1 MQRTDPKL
9 TKYQLLVERLQTED
23 DNKYDVIASMST
35 PGATWE
41 RKFDTNVTAWIKE
54 DGKLFTISA
63 GVPGVDFGK
72 FEATYNNVTHSL
84 NLTYST
90 ARDVVFGYPVVLN
103 GQFFNSTKDSL
114 SRDLGIK
121 LSASYRNYT
130 IQQLSK
136 LYYKPVGVI
145 GFVNNITYWTGRYV
159 FATGELN
166 IPKKSISFMTNHTC
180 SKTELTFNGTLG
192 DEDNFLFTLN
202 NGIANV
208 GMDLTGRY
216 LKTQR
221 EGVLRLFTRPLQQS
235 FTLRGHY
242 AESKDERGVRF
253 IASHD
258 NENRVLRWYSGIVQS
273 PTEKALKT
281 NATVLGSKAEAVLGY
296 FNLGQSAGIKF
307 NGLLLDKTINI
318 VGSYVDVG
326 EEKGIRLNTAAFDKT
341 MEAALTYLNLP
352 TGQSMKLNASVIN
365 KTIEAVWSYVNVGN
379 EKGVRMNAVA
389 MNYAAQSA
397 LVYQDFSDT
406 SNIKLNASVLNKTI
420 EAVWSYI
427 YREKEKG
434 IRLNVTAFKRT
445 AVVMGSYFNQGKQR
459 GIHLN
464 ASALNRTL
472 ATTWTIHN
480 QANEKA
486 LKLHARA
493 LNKNIHATWSVLHSS
508 AEKGLKFNTSLLN
521 RTFNAKWTFVNLP
534 SEKALNFQ
542 AWTLNKSINS
552 TCSIL
557 HSVSE
562 KSVKFNISAL
572 NKSLDAKVS
581 YLNFTS
587 EKGLKIQVRALNKTV
602 DATWSFF
609 SIGGER
615 TLKFNASA
623 FNNNFDAKWSLL
635 DLPNGKKLIFDAQA
649 VNKTMNASWSFLNL
663 GKEKT
668 LLFKANAMNKAINAS
683 WILVNLEE
691 EKSLIFRAS
700 VLNKPV
706 EIVWTILN
714 HRSEKGLTLTAK
726 SQSSA
731 VRAAWLLANLK
742 NEKSLIFRVDALDK
756 RIESYLSYVSFPNE
770 KGIKFNVTGLDKP
783 FNAALTF
790 ASLTNEKLLKF
801 NANGFN
807 RHSEAFWSYV
817 NTKNEDI
824 IKINVS
830 AMKKSAEAAVSY
842 FKSND
847 ERAIKFKATAMKK
860 TLKAVWSYVMK
871 KNERSIKFNA
881 SALNKNLDAT
891 LSYLVTENE
900 RSLKLK
906 ATVEKEAAEA
916 VLSYQMSGQEKSI
929 RFNATAMNQTIQA
942 TWMFVQNANE
952 KSINFKA
959 GCAKRFVEASLS
971 YLWKESDRAIK
982 FNASSMNKVV
992 EAVWSYVQ
1000 KENVRSVK
1008 FKGLAMKETVET
1020 ALSYIVRENE
1030 RSLQFTGSA
1039 MSKSVEANL
1048 VLLDNENGRSVKLS
1062 AFVMNE
1068 TVEAIWSY
1076 RSTGNERSINFKA
1089 LAAKKAM
1096 EATLTLL
1103 TSSSKKGLQF
1113 SLAVMNKS
1121 MNSSLVYFD
1130 EPTSSGVRLK
1140 VNCCNRSFLVESAM
1154 MFQEKKRSIVIKAAY
1169 QKRTIALIGQFET
1182 LEAQKS
1188 VCLYPEYLGRP
1199 RGRICA
1205 ILTNS
1210 SSERSVSLDM
1220 EILNRTGQLKARLY
1234 NSQGEI
1240 ATRFT
1245 AKFNRKTHL
1254 ESWFS
1259 CSRSMEMKT
1268 LHFNATV
1275 NRKSVGASLFFRNT
1289 TEKAVG
1295 IKASVMKRHITVE
1308 GTLLTGK
1315 TTKEAAFLMYWN
1327 ETVVSKLSVNLV
1339 NNEKRKMLQ
1348 LRAHMGRFVAEWKTA
1363 LAKQSEEVTEFF
1375 VVHMLRNGSQ
1385 HLFFDSFKFTLSK
1398 EGRDHSFAYQHNIKL
1413 MGRSYE
1419 YGLFAEYDNNS
1430 NAEETYHETRLWFL
1444 YSKSKVFSLSGVYR
1458 NSSRKFYSA
1467 LEVEYLPEKTL
1478 THSLT
1483 WFKEDNSVKVNLE
1496 LLPRKPIT
1504 WITSWKTDD
1513 GIAMESSVNFLGKTI
1528 NNWFTYIQ
1536 SQGEYEGHFEIC
1548 PVFPLSVKG
1557 FFMRENGLFF
1567 TSEVAALNTTWNH
1580 KIDFRKQQQKL
1591 LVSVDVLPNAPVA
1604 FDASWDTS
1612 KGMEIGMDM
1621 RAFKKSIYLAS
1632 SYDRLTNTLQSG
1644 ITVAKKTFT
1653 ITKRLD
1659 VDTKTLSLAL
1669 KAFNRTVGLSGRFDW
1684 KNFTANTFVSY
1695 ENNQAG
1701 WFLAYDPAF
1710 RSIIFNI
1717 TLTPTLSG
1725 QIVGDM
1731 PDNRHIRLAVQRKS
1745 GFSVVNEATGIY
1757 LLNGEGSRF
1766 SFTWNTTSMNMLTG
1780 SFQDLKALVTT
1791 AVLNYWNLTL
1801 ERGENLTRELDIM
1814 VKKLQANIKPQI
1826 LKLYEN
1832 LTGDFDA
1839 LVKNLDAKIRPQVL
1853 KLFEQ
1858 VKKYDYQGLL
1868 DKAKVM
1874 TKNATLQFS
1883 LVALRALTDTVENL
1897 PEVVRNATI
1906 LYKEMLGILAVLD
1919 KRVLRNFTD
1928 LYKKFQSEVIPLI
1941 SGNATL
1947 HLKNI
1952 TKDLEAW
1959 AKNVS
1964 LMLNGVKVKG
1974 RKLGEIIR
1982 NLYRKVKEITRELI
1996 SKVDQKT
2003 RERIVK
2009 IREIQIR
2016 NQKIGPLFDEYKLKI
2031 QKFTCGFNASCT
2043 LKNVVSLA
2051 RKLQESVQDYTVLN
2065 KTLLEHFK
2073 EFNET
2078 FYLHFMRLNSTVRQ
2092 QLVELR
2098 EKAFFVHQSAVN
2110 FTTNLKKIAPHL
2122 LENVTIQAIHLT
2134 RNMTMEARN
2143 IAVKVKIVILETYA
2157 KLMKLHGPLIN
2168 LTTKAVI
2175 LPVTKL
2181 AVELNSNVTR
2191 YLQSVVAPYAPVI
2204 LDMFYRLQNVYI
2216 RNISVGLVMD
2226 RMFSISYEFARQA
2239 YHKLNQTLTTNIFA
2253 ITTFISE
2260 NSQKSPQEIIDLSK
2274 KKCIEFFSLTKK
2286 VLTSPLNLNLS
2297 DHAAVIFERSIATLN
2312 NTLQE
2317 LLQLKP
2323 NEILD
2328 LYIKEIQVIS
2338 RNITGEILKV
2348 IKQLRALDLTRP
2360 LKLALA
2366 KTDFVGRINALKVH
2380 MKWKNLVRSIQAFNL
2395 KERAVLLKYHLSN
2408 ASVKIQKELQKLFA
2422 LSQRILNLTENLIRT
2437 KISKDALMA
2446 ECISIANEIGRISM
2460 KYGVLAQN
2468 TAIELEGRLRN
2479 ILLKNGAVY
2488 KNITL
2493 VKTSE
2498 AYNFFKKHG
2507 QAFYDE
2513 HREEAL
2519 AVYNAYKDLAETTYD
2534 ALKGMAMAKF
2544 HIYQQRFTTQAKAFV
2559 AELTMYENMSYE
2571 EIAVKIYEFVNRY
2584 GLTLYNNVTLSAT
2597 ELYKKTTNQAMMMY
2611 KNITI
2616 HGLGFYENVASRGL
2630 ELYKNVTLRA
2640 MKMYKNLSTRAMV
2653 IYNDIAKRGIELYKN
2668 VTLRGMEFF
2677 SDTQTVTLRAYNL
2690 TLMII
2695 DQAKLVAFRY
2705 LNASRNTVINYYN
2718 IAWEFTLENYKLT
2731 RDLAVRCYQRYYNL
2745 SHNYTLYLC
2754 NLTRSMALQSLS
2766 KVRELSPRGELLLGY
2781 LNKALVPRIKDS
2793 LLNGKVVVLKYV
2805 NETVLLLRGAL
2816 YRTKVWYLENK
2827 DKTVEK
2833 IIHESYE
2840 LAERK
2845 SLEAKEILQ
2854 LRFDELKELVQQK
2867 MEEMR
2872 SKCILVKAWTIQLQ
2886 QLSKT
2891 LMEIREEVLS
2901 VYNQTANITYIAA
2914 GKLIAILE
2922 PCLKAV
2928 QNRTLV
2934 YLVSVKTNTLPL
2946 IDKAKAFIS
2955 LKAVKTVE
2963 TIVPLGREIMAR
2975 EDVQQLI
2982 GKRHWQE
2989 RRATA
2994 MKFVS
2999 EKYTETI
3006 NFVEK
3011 IRPELE
3017 AHIQAA
3023 IDYINETLPALVK
3036 ERFASI
3042 KIRCYA
3048 LEKMC
3053 GGIIANPKDFVDT
3066 VLKMALGYLR
3076 NATRETPIEKYSY
3089 QETWV
3094 QLIEEMKGHRFVQL
3108 SRDFTNYTRDD
3119 LRRIAR
3125 FVSDNVTRLVTIAKH
3140 QIESLKEGLRTKMQK
3155 TKVTLIERF
3164 EAVKEMKLHEIIEH
3178 NYVFNT
3184 IQLARNVTSKIQDIT
3199 SQAAREILV
3208 VGELYYT
3215 NLTDQVQQ
3223 YTLLL
3228 RAEFNNHTMMLKK
3241 MVQDNTIILKG
3252 ALRLY
3257 ARLLNEM
3264 VHNYTQIL
3272 KAELQSYTNFVN
3284 TQIYAGFLYYEDY
3297 SKVVKVNTNLMKAS
3311 IQSYKKILSAKVHNY
3326 TKMIK
3331 AQVDKYSLIL
3341 KGHYER
3347 IYDTHFLPLYENGT
3361 ILVQKYK
3368 ALAEHCIGKCR
3379 NVTFGAI
3386 EYVRHWAVARVNETQ
3401 VWLNQTIDSGM
3412 KVYNSELKPLYYG
3425 SLLPFYNN
3433 TLAVVYRIRNFGQQF
3448 IKLRENVTMQAVEL
3462 RQRAINLTRQVVA
3475 MTANSHSYDT
3485 LRKLGKMTIRESL
3498 EEGRKIYLYAYNV
3511 TLGVSSMITN
3521 LTRLDFP
3528 KAYLQR
3534 ALNDALSAFNQS
3546 LLEAEPVIAFLN
3558 ATRIELIET
3567 AKFLSKYSGLE
3578 DAVEERVR
3586 RSIVVIKSTTTY
3598 FVNHQAP
3605 EFLKSSASKAQV
3617 LANRGI
3623 QYADV
3628 YFQRTM
3634 ASLEAAFTNAAY
3646 RFDMIVKN
3654 VRLPMNKTIHHIIQS
3669 TKIAG
3674 NKALSIIQDARHS
3687 LYRSIKII
3695 EDARV
3700 AFNKAINEGR
3710 SPIDT
3715 LRLALNETIARARAS
3730 LDDLSLNVDK
3740 TMADFRAALSNYI
3753 QVTEGAITFVIPQ
3766 SGSFV
3771 RNMSTIAIALAD
3783 KVRSIPHL
3791 VFEKMMAYKPVL
3803 MQRFRALKRDTLVKI
3818 KNLEMTIMAL
3828 RVQALDDMKSLKAN
3842 ISVKIKMLKDEA
3854 VSKMTS
3860 LKNEGLR
3867 KFRRAI
3873 EVFGDLKGKV
3883 IGLKDRLE
3891 AYGKVLIANGMN
3903 HSVIYRK
3910 KAVGLVIEA
3919 YNSIK
3924 NHPITSRYIYVTLSY
3939 MDTTKE
3945 LVVVYSK
3952 DSYAIAL
3959 NAYNLTKNHPLVKEC
3974 LNLTIQ
3980 YLNIVK
3986 EQLLDYRNK
3995 TLVLAKKYY
4004 VLAKNDPYFVK
4015 YSNMTL
4021 RYVTNTKNFVKGL
4034 DLTQTRNKTVE
4045 LLKRGLRLSRQYMNI
4060 TNLKSVTQRYLHR
4073 AFNLSRGREVL
4084 NEVKIITKKL
4094 VNLFRQ
4100 LKAMVRNGTA
4110 KFLAFSR
4117 RCSFLKNPKKVTIDY
4132 LHRGLALSRY
4142 CRNITQRHL
4151 SQSVTL
4157 LRLWYRTG
4165 VNTTHGYYNKGYK
4178 VAEMVALDV
4187 LNSTSLE
4194 EAFGKVRNLSRNA
4207 YDITIELC
4215 GDVSQTAFRKAR
4227 ALYEKYSTMASNKTF
4242 SLYRDISMK
4251 TRNIS
4256 HSVVRKTVRLYRHV
4270 YQRSMEIFK
4279 NTTLLKRYLPLMK
4292 VHVTT
4297 VFDASRNLTIYC
4309 YEVVTDVSR
4318 DVYNSS
4324 CLTEAFS
4331 KTKNYSKI
4339 ALNAIKKLYLQA
4351 KIRAKIFTG
4360 RAFNQSVEW
4369 LRDFPSMALNRSI
4382 VLKRQALFKS
4392 RKFYSMALN
4401 KTIESCDRLYRNSLI
4416 YVYNT
4421 TFAKKYLPLARR
4433 AIEYCRRLFNETK
4446 ATVHNSKLVQKYLP
4460 IAKRYA
4466 PVVYDTTRNFTL
4478 RSFMVVV
4485 GATIDI
4491 YNSSSFME
4499 AYNKTSD
4506 YLSVTLNL
4514 TILKA
4519 EDCSIAALEI
4529 TRHLYGEVVMKVN
4542 NYSALVIK
4550 NTLTLCQRV
4559 YNETAPLLYNSVVMK
4574 SYLPMALNF
4583 SRRCWTE
4590 GYGAVHDFTLGIYN
4604 SFFTAGLDIR
4614 DSSSLQQALMKFKSY
4629 CTNAVFK
4636 TMQFCRDLYYQI
4648 FDATVRSYNT
4658 LSMQSSA
4665 LYNKIAEHETT
4676 VRCINGARTY
4686 IYNTKNMV
4694 KAQMKKMHRAKGHL
4708 HKRIGHEVNQ
4718 MSRIMNPSNWIPP
4731 FNSKCTEPIDLTL
4744 SKSFIKKQFEALLSS
4759 FDTTLKWSQKLNYWC
4774 KGSRKRNKY
4783 RVHD

>member
-23 DNKYDVIASMST
+23 DNKYDVMASMST

-54 DGKLFTISA
+54 DGKLFTVSA

-72 FEATYNNVTHSL
+72 VEATYNNVTHSL

-90 ARDVVFGYPVVLN
+90 AKDVVFGYPVVLN
-103 GQFFNSTKDSL
+103 GQFFNSTKDSH

-121 LSASYRNYT
+121 LSASYGNYT

-136 LYYKPVGVI
+136 LYYKPIGVI
-145 GFVNNITYWTGRYV
+145 GFVNNITYWTGKYV
-159 FATGELN
+159 FATGELD
-166 IPKKSISFMTNHTC
+166 IPKKSISFLTNHTC
-180 SKTELTFNGTLG
+180 SKTELTFNATLG
-192 DEDNFLFTLN
+192 DEDNNFLFTLN

-208 GMDLTGRY
+208 GMDVTGRH

-235 FTLRGHY
+235 FTLRGHF
-242 AESKDERGVRF
+242 AESTDERGVRF

-258 NENRVLRWYSGIVQS
+258 NENRVFRWYSGIVQS
-273 PTEKALKT
+273 PNEKALKT

-318 VGSYVDVG
+318 IGSYVDVG
-326 EEKGIRLNTAAFDKT
+326 KEKGIRLNTSAFDKT
-341 MEAALTYLNLP
+341 MEVALTFLNLP

-365 KTIEAVWSYVNVGN
+365 KTMEAVWSYVNIGN
-379 EKGVRMNAVA
+379 EKGVRMKAVA
-389 MNYAAQSA
+389 MSYAAQSA

-406 SNIKLNASVLNKTI
+406 SNIKLNATVLNKTI

-434 IRLNVTAFKRT
+434 IRLNVTAFKRS
-445 AVVMGSYFNQGKQR
+445 AVVMGSYFTHGKRR

-480 QANEKA
+480 KANEKA

-493 LNKNIHATWSVLHSS
+493 FKRNIHATWSVLHSS
-508 AEKGLKFNTSLLN
+508 AEKGLKFNASLHN
-521 RTFNAKWTFVNLP
+521 KTFNAKWTFISLP

-542 AWTLNKSINS
+542 AWTLKKSINS

-572 NKSLDAKVS
+572 NKSFDAKVS
-581 YLNFTS
+581 YLNFTN
-587 EKGLKIQVRALNKTV
+587 EKGLNIQVRALNKTV

-609 SIGGER
+609 SVRGMR

-623 FNNNFDAKWSLL
+623 FNNNFNAKWSLL
-635 DLPNGKKLIFDAQA
+635 DLPNGKNLIFDAQA

-668 LLFKANAMNKAINAS
+668 LLFKANAMNKTVNAT

-691 EKSLIFRAS
+691 EKSLIFKAS

-726 SQSSA
+726 FQSSA
-731 VRAAWLLANLK
+731 VRAAWLLANLT
-742 NEKSLIFRVDALDK
+742 NEKSLIFRADALDK
-756 RIESYLSYVSFPNE
+756 RIESYWSYVSFPNE

-807 RHSEAFWSYV
+807 KHSEAFWSYMK
-817 NTKNEDI
+817 TKNEDI

-842 FKSND
+842 FKSDD
-847 ERAIKFKATAMKK
+847 ERAVKFKATAMKK

-891 LSYLVTENE
+891 LSYLTTENE

-906 ATVEKEAAEA
+906 ATAGNETAEA
-916 VLSYQMSGQEKSI
+916 VLSYHMSGREKSI
-929 RFNATAMNQTIQA
+929 RFNASAINQTIQA
-942 TWMFVQNANE
+942 TWMFVQFANE

-959 GCAKRFVEASLS
+959 ACAKRSVEASLS

-982 FNASSMNKVV
+982 FNASFMNKVV
-992 EAVWSYVQ
+992 KAVWSYVQ
-1000 KENVRSVK
+1000 KENMRSVK
-1008 FKGLAMKETVET
+1008 FKAFAMKETVET

-1039 MSKSVEANL
+1039 LSKSVEANL
-1048 VLLDNENGRSVKLS
+1048 ALFETENGRSVKLS
-1062 AFVMNE
+1062 AFAMNE
-1068 TVEAIWSY
+1068 TVEAIWGY

-1089 LAAKKAM
+1089 TAAKKAM

-1121 MNSSLVYFD
+1121 MNSSLVYFN

-1140 VNCCNRSFLVESAM
+1140 VNCFNKSFLVESAM
-1154 MFQEKKRSIVIKAAY
+1154 MFQEKQRSIVIKAAY
-1169 QKRTIALIGQFET
+1169 QKRTIALIGQLET
-1182 LEAQKS
+1182 LETGKS
-1188 VCLYPEYLGRP
+1188 ACLYPEYLGRS

-1205 ILTNS
+1205 MLTNS

-1259 CSRSMEMKT
+1259 YSHLMEMKT

-1275 NRKSVGASLFFRNT
+1275 NRKSAGASLYFRNAT
-1289 TEKAVG
+1289 KKAVG
-1295 IKASVMKRHITVE
+1295 IKASVMNRHITVE
-1308 GTLLTGK
+1308 GSLLTGK
-1315 TTKEAAFLMYWN
+1315 TTKEAAVLMYWN
-1327 ETVVSKLSVNLV
+1327 ETVVIKLSVHLV

-1348 LRAHMGRFVAEWKTA
+1348 LRGQMGRFVAEWKTA
-1363 LAKQSEEVTEFF
+1363 LIKQSDVREFL
-1375 VVHMLRNGSQ
+1375 VVFMLRNGSQ
-1385 HLFFDSFKFTLSK
+1385 HLFYDRSKVTLSK
-1398 EGRDHSFAYQHNIKL
+1398 EGRGHSFDYQHNIKM

-1419 YGLFAEYDNNS
+1419 YGLLAEYDNNS
-1430 NAEETYHETRLWFL
+1430 NAEETYHETSLSFLW
-1444 YSKSKVFSLSGVYR
+1444 SKSKVFSLSGVYR
-1458 NSSRKFYSA
+1458 NSSRHFYSD
-1467 LEVEYLPEKTL
+1467 LRVEYLPEKTL
-1478 THSLT
+1478 THSLK
-1483 WFKEDNSVKVNLE
+1483 WFREDNSVEVNLE
-1496 LLPRKPIT
+1496 LLPRKPIK

-1513 GIAMESSVNFLGKTI
+1513 GISMESSVNFLGKKI
-1528 NNWFTYIQ
+1528 DNWFTYIQ

-1548 PVFPLSVKG
+1548 PVFPLTVKG

-1567 TSEVAALNTTWNH
+1567 TSEVVTLNRTWNH
-1580 KIDFRKQQQKL
+1580 KIDYREQEQKL
-1591 LVSVDVLPNAPVA
+1591 LVSVDVLPNAPVV
-1604 FDASWDTS
+1604 FDASWNTS
-1612 KGMEIGMDM
+1612 KGMKIGMDM
-1621 RAFKKSIYLAS
+1621 RAFRKSLYLAS

-1659 VDTKTLSLAL
+1659 VDSKTLSLTME
-1669 KAFNRTVGLSGRFDW
+1669 AFNRTFGLSGRFDW
-1684 KNFTANTFVSY
+1684 KNFIASTFVSY
-1695 ENNQAG
+1695 QNNQAG

-1731 PDNRHIRLAVQRKS
+1731 PDDRYVRLALQRKS
-1745 GFSVVNEATGIY
+1745 GWNVVNEATGIY
-1757 LLNGEGSRF
+1757 RLNGEGNRF

-1780 SFQDLKALVTT
+1780 SFQDLKT
-1791 AVLNYWNLTL
+1791 AFVNYWNLTL
-1801 ERGENLTRELDIM
+1801 EKGENLTRELDVI
-1814 VKKLQANIKPQI
+1814 VKKLHANIKPQI

-1832 LTGDFDA
+1832 LTGELDA
-1839 LVKNLDAKIRPQVL
+1839 IVKNLDAKIRPPVL
-1853 KLFEQ
+1853 KLYEQ

-1868 DKAKVM
+1868 DKVKVM
-1874 TKNATLQFS
+1874 AKNATLQFS
-1883 LVALRALTDTVENL
+1883 TVTLKALTDTVENL
-1897 PEVVRNATI
+1897 PEVVRNATV
-1906 LYKEMLGILAVLD
+1906 LYKEMVGILALLD
-1919 KRVLRNFTD
+1919 KRVLRNVTD
-1928 LYKKFQSEVIPLI
+1928 LYKKFQSEVLPLI
-1941 SGNATL
+1941 SGNATV
-1947 HLKNI
+1947 HLTNI

-1964 LMLNGVKVKG
+1964 VMLSGVKVKG
-1974 RKLGEIIR
+1974 RKLGEIVR
-1982 NLYRKVKEITRELI
+1982 NLYRKVKEITKELI

-2009 IREIQIR
+2009 IREIQIG

-2031 QKFTCGFNASCT
+2031 QKLTCGFNASCS
-2043 LKNVVSLA
+2043 LKNLVSLA
-2051 RKLQESVQDYTVLN
+2051 RKLQLGVQNFTVLN
-2065 KTLLEHFK
+2065 KTALEHFK

-2078 FYLHFMRLNSTVRQ
+2078 IYLHIMRLNLTVRQ
-2092 QLVELR
+2092 QLIELR
-2098 EKAFFVHQSAVN
+2098 DKAFFVHQSVVN

-2157 KLMKLHGPLIN
+2157 KLRKLHGPLIN

-2175 LPVTKL
+2175 LPATKL
-2181 AVELNSNVTR
+2181 ALELNNNVTR
-2191 YLQSVVAPYAPVI
+2191 YLQSVVAPYAHVI
-2204 LDMFYRLQNVYI
+2204 LNMFYRLQNVYI
-2216 RNISVGLVMD
+2216 RNVSVGLVMD
-2226 RMFSISYEFARQA
+2226 RMFSTSYEFARQA
-2239 YHKLNQTLTTNIFA
+2239 YHKLNQTLTSNIFA
-2253 ITTFISE
+2253 IITFISE
-2260 NSQKSPQEIIDLSK
+2260 NSQKSPQEIIDLSMK
-2274 KKCIEFFSLTKK
+2274 KSIEFFNLTKT
-2286 VLTSPLNLNLS
+2286 VLSSLLNSNLS
-2297 DHAAVIFERSIATLN
+2297 GHAAVIFERSIATVN
-2312 NTLQE
+2312 STLQE
-2317 LLQLKP
+2317 LLQLRPK
-2323 NEILD
+2323 EFID
-2328 LYIKEIQVIS
+2328 LCIKEIQVIS

-2348 IKQLRALDLTRP
+2348 IEQLRALNLTRS

-2366 KTDFVGRINALKVH
+2366 KIDFVGRINALKVH

-2395 KERAVLLKYHLSN
+2395 KERAVVLKYHLSN
-2408 ASVKIQKELQKLFA
+2408 ASVKVQKEIQKLFA
-2422 LSQRILNLTENLIRT
+2422 LSLRILNLTENLIRT
-2437 KISKDALMA
+2437 KTSKDVLMA
-2446 ECISIANEIGRISM
+2446 EFIAIANEIGRISM

-2479 ILLKNGAVY
+2479 ILLENGAVL
-2488 KNITL
+2488 KNIT
-2493 VKTSE
+2493 VMKTSE
-2498 AYNFFKKHG
+2498 AYNFLKRHG
-2507 QAFYDE
+2507 QAFYYE

-2519 AVYNAYKDLAETTYD
+2519 AVYNAYKDLAGTTYD
-2534 ALKGMAMAKF
+2534 ALKGMAMEKF
-2544 HIYQQRFTTQAKAFV
+2544 HIYQERFTSQAKVFV
-2559 AELTMYENMSYE
+2559 AELTKYENMSFE
-2571 EIAVKIYEFVNRY
+2571 EIAVKIYEFVNKY
-2584 GLTLYNNVTLSAT
+2584 GLTFYNNVTLGAT
-2597 ELYKKTTNQAMMMY
+2597 ELYKKTTNKAMMMY
-2611 KNITI
+2611 RKVTI
-2616 HGLGFYENVASRGL
+2616 HGLGFYQNVASHRL

-2640 MKMYKNLSTRAMV
+2640 MKMYEHLSTRALV
-2653 IYNDIAKRGIELYKN
+2653 TYNDIAKRGIELYKN
-2668 VTLRGMEFF
+2668 ATLRGMEFF
-2677 SDTQTVTLRAYNL
+2677 SDTKTVTLRAYNL
-2690 TLMII
+2690 TLIII
-2695 DQAKLVAFRY
+2695 DQAKLVVFRY

-2718 IAWEFTLENYKLT
+2718 IAREFTLKNYKPT

-2745 SHNYTLYLC
+2745 SLNYTLYLC

-2766 KVRELSPRGELLLGY
+2766 NVRELFPRGELLLGY
-2781 LNKALVPRIKDS
+2781 LNKAFVPRIKDS
-2793 LLNGKVVVLKYV
+2793 LLNGRVVILRYMNK
-2805 NETVLLLRGAL
+2805 TVSSLRGAL
-2816 YRTKVWYLENK
+2816 YMTKLWYLENK

-2833 IIHESYE
+2833 IILESYE
-2840 LAERK
+2840 LAVRQAV
-2845 SLEAKEILQ
+2845 EAKETLQ

-2872 SKCILVKAWTIQLQ
+2872 SKCTLVKAWTIQRQ
-2886 QLSKT
+2886 QLNKT
-2891 LMEIREEVLS
+2891 LMEIREEALS
-2901 VYNQTANITYIAA
+2901 VYNQATIITYRAA

-2922 PCLKAV
+2922 PYLNAV

-2934 YLVSVKTNTLPL
+2934 YLVSAKTNTLPL
-2946 IDKAKAFIS
+2946 IDKAKVFIF
-2955 LKAVKTVE
+2955 LKAVKTAE
-2963 TIVPLGREIMAR
+2963 TIVPLGKEIMAR

-2982 GKRHWQE
+2982 GKRQWQE
-2989 RRATA
+2989 HRATA

-2999 EKYTETI
+2999 EKYTEAI

-3023 IDYINETLPALVK
+3023 IDYINETLPALVR
-3036 ERFASI
+3036 ESFTSI
-3042 KIRCYA
+3042 KIRYHE
-3048 LEKMC
+3048 LEKMY

-3076 NATRETPIEKYSY
+3076 NATRETPIEKYSHE
-3089 QETWV
+3089 ETWV
-3094 QLIEEMKGHRFVQL
+3094 QLIEEVKGLKLVQL
-3108 SRDFTNYTRDD
+3108 GLEVTNYTRDD
-3119 LRRIAR
+3119 LRRFAS
-3125 FVSDNVTRLVTIAKH
+3125 FVSDNVTRSVTIAKYR
-3140 QIESLKEGLRTKMQK
+3140 IESLKEGLRAKIQE
-3155 TKVTLIERF
+3155 TKVTLMERF

-3178 NYVFNT
+3178 NYVLNT

-3199 SQAAREILV
+3199 SQAANITREILV
-3208 VGELYYT
+3208 GGEQYYT
-3215 NLTDQVQQ
+3215 NLTNQVQQ

-3228 RAEFNNHTMMLKK
+3228 RVKFNNHKMMLKK
-3241 MVQDNTIILKG
+3241 MVQDNTIILMG

-3272 KAELQSYTNFVN
+3272 KAELQSYTDFVN
-3284 TQIYAGFLYYEDY
+3284 LQINAGSLYYEDY
-3297 SKVVKVNTNLMKAS
+3297 SKVIKANTNLIRAS
-3311 IQSYKKILSAKVHNY
+3311 ILSYKKILFAKVHNY
-3326 TKMIK
+3326 TRMIR
-3331 AQVDKYSLIL
+3331 ALAENYTLIL

-3347 IYDTHFLPLYENGT
+3347 IYDTHLLPLYENGT
-3361 ILVQKYK
+3361 IMVQKYK

-3386 EYVRHWAVARVNETQ
+3386 DYARNWAVARVNDTQ
-3401 VWLNQTIDSGM
+3401 VWINQTVDSGM
-3412 KVYNSELKPLYYG
+3412 KVYDSELKPLYYG

-3433 TLAVVYRIRNFGQQF
+3433 TLAVVYQICNFGQQF
-3448 IKLRENVTMQAVEL
+3448 IKLRENVTMQALEL
-3462 RQRAINLTRQVVA
+3462 RRRAINLTCQVVA
-3475 MTANSHSYDT
+3475 MTTNSHSYAT

-3498 EEGRKIYLYAYNV
+3498 EEGRKVYFQAFNV
-3511 TLGVSSMITN
+3511 TLGVSRMISS
-3521 LTRLDFP
+3521 LTKLDFP

-3534 ALNDALSAFNQS
+3534 AMNDALSAFNQS

-3567 AKFLSKYSGLE
+3567 AIFLSKYSGLE

-3586 RSIVVIKSTTTY
+3586 RSVAVIQSTTMY

-3605 EFLKSSASKAQV
+3605 KFLKASAFKAQV
-3617 LANRGI
+3617 AIDRSI
-3623 QYADV
+3623 QYAHV
-3628 YFQRTM
+3628 YFKHTM

-3646 RFDMIVKN
+3646 RFDMIVQN
-3654 VRLPMNKTIHHIIQS
+3654 VRPSMNNTIHQIIQS
-3669 TKIAG
+3669 TKVTC
-3674 NKALSIIQDARHS
+3674 NKALSIIQDARNS
-3687 LYRSIKII
+3687 LIKSIKMI

-3700 AFNKAINEGR
+3700 AFNKAINEGL
-3710 SPIDT
+3710 SPVDT
-3715 LRLALNETIARARAS
+3715 LRLTLKEAIAITRVSLN
-3730 LDDLSLNVDK
+3730 DLSININE

-3753 QVTEGAITFVIPQ
+3753 QVTQGAITLVIPH

-3783 KVRSIPHL
+3783 KVGSIPQL
-3791 VFEKMMAYKPVL
+3791 VLEKMMAYKPVL

-3818 KNLEMTIMAL
+3818 KNLEMQIMAL
-3828 RVQALDDMKSLKAN
+3828 KVQALDEMKSLKAN
-3842 ISVKIKMLKDEA
+3842 ISVKIRNLKDEA
-3854 VSKMTS
+3854 VIKMRS
-3860 LKNEGLR
+3860 LKNEGLNNV
-3867 KFRRAI
+3867 RRAI
-3873 EVFGDLKGKV
+3873 EIFADLKVKV
-3883 IGLKDRLE
+3883 KVLKDRFE
-3891 AYGKVLIANGMN
+3891 AYGKMLIANGVN
-3903 HSVIYRK
+3903 HIVIYRQ
-3910 KAVGLVIEA
+3910 KASRLIIEA

-3924 NHPITSRYIYVTLSY
+3924 NHPITSRYVYVTLSY
-3939 MDTTKE
+3939 INTTKE
-3945 LVVVYSK
+3945 LVAVYGK
-3952 DSYAIAL
+3952 DSYVIVL
-3959 NAYNLTKNHPLVKEC
+3959 NAYNLTKNHPLVKEY

-3980 YLNIVK
+3980 YLNIAK
-3986 EQLLDYRNK
+3986 EQLLEYRNK
-3995 TLVLAKKYY
+3995 TLMLAKKYY
-4004 VLAKNDPYFVK
+4004 ILAKNDPTLVK
-4015 YSNMTL
+4015 YSDMTL

-4045 LLKRGLRLSRQYMNI
+4045 ILKRGLRLSRQYMNI
-4060 TNLKSVTQRYLHR
+4060 TNIKRVTKRYLLR

-4084 NEVKIITKKL
+4084 NEVRIITNKL
-4094 VNLFRQ
+4094 VNVFRQ
-4100 LKAMVRNGTA
+4100 LKAMIRNGTA
-4110 KFLAFSR
+4110 KFHEFSR
-4117 RCSFLKNPKKVTIDY
+4117 RCPFLKNPKKITIEY
-4132 LHRGLALSRY
+4132 LHRGLGLSRY
-4142 CRNITQRHL
+4142 CVNITQHHL
-4151 SQSVTL
+4151 SKSVTL
-4157 LRLWYRTG
+4157 LRLWYLTG
-4165 VNTTHGYYNKGYK
+4165 VNTTLGYYNKGYK
-4178 VAEMVALDV
+4178 IAEMVALDV

-4194 EAFGKVRNLSRNA
+4194 EAFSKLNNHSRNA
-4207 YDITIELC
+4207 YIITMELY
-4215 GDVSQTAFRKAR
+4215 GDVSQTAVRKGR
-4227 ALYEKYSTMASNKTF
+4227 ALYEKYSSMASNKTF
-4242 SLYRDISMK
+4242 NVYRDISIK
-4251 TRNIS
+4251 ISNIS
-4256 HSVVRKTVRLYRHV
+4256 RSVVRKTVRSYRHI
-4270 YQRSMEIFK
+4270 YQRSIEILK
-4279 NTTLLKRYLPLMK
+4279 NTTLLKQYLPIIK
-4292 VHVTT
+4292 VHVTA
-4297 VFDASRNLTIYC
+4297 VFDASRNLTIYW

-4324 CLTEAFS
+4324 SLTEAFG
-4331 KTKNYSKI
+4331 KTRKYSKI
-4339 ALNAIKKLYLQA
+4339 ALNAIKKLYLEA
-4351 KIRAKIFTG
+4351 EFRVKISTR

-4369 LRDFPSMALNRSI
+4369 LSDFPSMALNRAI
-4382 VLKRQALFKS
+4382 ALKRQALLKS

-4401 KTIESCDRLYRNSLI
+4401 KTIESCGRLYHKSLMS
-4416 YVYNT
+4416 VYNT
-4421 TFAKKYLPLARR
+4421 TFAKQYLPLVRR
-4433 AIEYCRRLFNETK
+4433 AIEHCRRLFNEAE
-4446 ATVHNSKLVQKYLP
+4446 ATVQNSKLVQKYLP

-4466 PVVYDTTRNFTL
+4466 PVVFDTTCNFTL
-4478 RSFMVVV
+4478 RSYKVVV
-4485 GATIDI
+4485 ETTLDI
-4491 YNSSSFME
+4491 YNSSCFME

-4506 YLSVTLNL
+4506 YLSVALNVTL
-4514 TILKA
+4514 LKA
-4519 EDCSIAALEI
+4519 EDCSIAALEL
-4529 TRHLYGEVVMKVN
+4529 TRLLYGEVAMKVN

-4559 YNETAPLLYNSVVMK
+4559 YNETAPLLYNSVVVK

-4583 SRRCWTE
+4583 SRRCWIE

-4604 SFFTAGLDIR
+4604 SVFKAGLDIR
-4614 DSSSLQQALMKFKSY
+4614 DASSLQQALMKFRTY
-4629 CTNAVFK
+4629 CADAVFK

-4648 FDATVRSYNT
+4648 FHATVQSYNS

-4676 VRCINGARTY
+4676 VKYINGARTY

-4694 KAQMKKMHRAKGHL
+4694 NAQMKKMHRAKGNL
-4708 HKRIGHEVNQ
+4708 HKRIGHKVNQ
-4718 MSRIMNPSNWIPP
+4718 MSRIMNPLNWIPP
-4731 FNSKCTEPIDLTL
+4731 FNSKCTDPIDKTL
-4744 SKSFIKKQFEALLSS
+4744 PKGFIRRQLRRFCPYLS
-4759 FDTTLKWSQKLNYWC
+4759 
-4774 KGSRKRNKY
+4774 
-4783 RVHD
+4783 